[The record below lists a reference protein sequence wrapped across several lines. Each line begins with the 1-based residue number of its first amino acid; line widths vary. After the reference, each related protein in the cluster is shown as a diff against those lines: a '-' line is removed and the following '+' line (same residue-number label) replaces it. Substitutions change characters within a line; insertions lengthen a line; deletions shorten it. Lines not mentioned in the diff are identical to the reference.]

1 MEAAEMKA
9 TVKSLDRER
18 DDLQQQVDE
27 KTEEIMNLEAKRIQL
42 VRPGELILV
51 YCAHLHLPLRTLL
64 SPGCSSSPSPPPQ
77 PSLALSLFPCV
88 YYFPSP
94 LLLVLSL
101 TLPLSTLI

>member
-42 VRPGELILV
+42 VRLEELT
-51 YCAHLHLPLRTLL
+51 Y
-64 SPGCSSSPSPPPQ
+64 
-77 PSLALSLFPCV
+77 
-88 YYFPSP
+88 
-94 LLLVLSL
+94 
-101 TLPLSTLI
+101 